1 MACSERQRF
10 PAHDWRYPYL
20 DEPGRF
26 VSLLEDW
33 IATTDPATADEQ
45 RLRAAMLD
53 GGAAGGAISSDS

>member
-1 MACSERQRF
+1 VFDQAGHF
-10 PAHDWRYPYL
+10 LYL

-33 IATTDPATADEQ
+33 IATTDPGTADEQ

-53 GGAAGGAISSDS
+53 SGG